1 MQLTV
6 HAHLQMLRQNDVF
19 ACILVAVLLIQLPDA
34 APRRGAVFFTGSGVL
49 LAGVVEQDRAA
60 VEQQKN
66 SNKFCRVRCPAQ
78 GERRFHRFGELR
90 GKVKDRHAGFITP
103 CHKNCQPD
111 NGDDKRRPHWGGA
124 AK

>member
-6 HAHLQMLRQNDVF
+6 HAHLQVLGQYDVF

-34 APRRGAVFFTGSGVL
+34 APRRGAVFFAGSGVL
-49 LAGVVEQDRAA
+49 LPGVVEQDRAA

-78 GERRFHRFGELR
+78 RKGHFGHFGELCDQ
-90 GKVKDRHAGFITP
+90 VKDGHSGRITS
-103 CHKNCQPD
+103 CHQHGQPD
-111 NGDDKRRPHWGGA
+111 DRYDKRRPHRGGA
-124 AK
+124 SE